1 MIKHITLL
9 LLTLTPLLTFGQD
22 DNFWSLE
29 KCISQAEKN
38 SLTIQESQIGVQR
51 AAIDVRSNKLSRYPN
66 LDANA
71 GATYNLGRSINPTTN
86 EFVTTNLFANN
97 YGLSSGV
104 TLYNGG
110 RIKNA
115 IAKSEVEKQISEAD
129 LEQARRNVSLDVSSA
144 YLQILLAMEQEKN
157 AKVTLEESKQQL
169 DRINKLIRV
178 GSLPEGDKYE
188 IEAQL
193 ARNEQSL
200 VSAENSLANA
210 YLNLKVLLQIPM
222 EQDFKIE
229 QPNIPIP
236 PPETFD
242 LQPYE
247 SIVKRAIENQPS
259 IRAGELRLQTSDYD
273 IEIAKAGK
281 RPSANVFANTGTN
294 YSNITQVFTGTGY
307 FGQMGENFNGS
318 ISLSLSVPIYDK
330 EATKTAVE
338 LAKLSQLTQQISNR
352 RIRQTLET
360 EVQQAIAA
368 ARAAAKEYQAAQR
381 TLDASQRAFDNTKK
395 RYELGASTLLEF
407 NTSRNNLAQ
416 AEFSVLIA
424 KYDYIFKLK
433 ILDFYQGK
441 KITLK

>member
-1 MIKHITLL
+1 MKHITLL
-9 LLTLTPLLTFGQD
+9 LLTLTPLLVFGQD

-29 KCISQAEKN
+29 KCISQAEQN

-51 AAIDVRSNKLSRYPN
+51 ATINVRSNQLSRYPN
-66 LDANA
+66 LNA
-71 GATYNLGRSINPTTN
+71 SAGVTYNVGRSINPTTN

-97 YGLSSGV
+97 YGLSSSA

-110 RIKNA
+110 RISNS

-129 LEQARRNVSLDVSSA
+129 LEQARRNVALDVSSA
-144 YLQILLAMEQEKN
+144 YLQILLAIEQEKN
-157 AKVTLEESKQQL
+157 AKVTLEQSKQQL
-169 DRINKLIRV
+169 DRINKLIQV

-188 IEAQL
+188 VEAQL
-193 ARNEQSL
+193 ARDEQSL
-200 VSAENSLANA
+200 VSTENSLQQA
-210 YLNLKVLLQIPM
+210 YLNLKVLLQVPM
-222 EQDFKIE
+222 NQDFKIE

-259 IRAGELRLQTSDYD
+259 IRAGELRLQTSDFD

-294 YSNITQVFTGTGY
+294 YSNITQLFTGTGY
-307 FGQMGENFNGS
+307 FGQMNENFNGS
-318 ISLSLSVPIYDK
+318 ISLSLSVPIYDR

-352 RIRQTLET
+352 RIRQGLES
-360 EVQQAIAA
+360 EVEQAIAT
-368 ARAAAKEYQAAQR
+368 ARAAAKQYQAAQR
-381 TLDASQRAFDNTKK
+381 TLNASQRAFENTQK
-395 RYELGASTLLEF
+395 RYELGASTLLDF
-407 NTSRNNLAQ
+407 NTSRNNLSQ
-416 AEFSVLIA
+416 AEFNLLIA